1 MIFIP
6 YPENLSVLFQAE
18 LRKKGNKENDKN
30 VLTSLW
36 KNGGKLGKSR
46 LKYVS
51 KYANLCPMGIPITIQ
66 QKSERASDSL
76 TAISCLTKEKKMAS
90 AVATVSTQ
98 CSERKYSSSR
108 DRKISIT
115 LLIYVRWE
123 YLSQFSRRVN
133 ELATL
138 SWLFHAWL
146 RRRRWHRQSAL

>member
-6 YPENLSVLFQAE
+6 YSEKFICTIPSWIKKE
-18 LRKKGNKENDKN
+18 RKQRKWQKCFDK
-30 VLTSLW
+30 SP
-36 KNGGKLGKSR
+36 KKRGKLGKSR

-115 LLIYVRWE
+115 LLIYVWWE